1 MRKTLT
7 IARLELSILFYSPV
21 AWLVLIIFI
30 IQSGTRFLGMFGGYR
45 EAIAMGNYVNNL
57 TFSLFPGTGGL
68 FEQTLQYLY
77 LYIPLLTMGLMSR
90 ETSSGS
96 IKLLLSSPVKI
107 KEIIMGKYLAIIT
120 YGFMMLL
127 VLGMYAIA
135 GIFVIKNADGG
146 LIISGLMGLFLLT
159 CTYAAIGLFMSSLS
173 SYQVVAAIS
182 TLAVFAGL
190 QYVGSVGQDIA
201 FIRDITYFLSLSGR
215 TDNLLN
221 GLLNSR
227 DVLYFL
233 IIICLFLSLCILRLS
248 AARSAGTRTQHFAKY
263 TAVITTALLL
273 VYISSRPGLVA
284 YKDLTADSSRSL
296 TPNSQAVAKQIEGRL
311 TITTYVNLLDQ
322 NVYTGL
328 PASRNL
334 DLSRF
339 DLYRRYIPGLEMRYV
354 YYYDVT
360 DLKNN
365 SNMIY
370 QGDLTGL
377 STKQIAEKVADN
389 MGLDLSGFMPPA
401 EIRKRIDL
409 QKENNNLVRILEYK
423 GKKSTL
429 RLYDEI
435 DAFPSEA
442 EVTAAIKQLLV
453 RPPKIAFATGHDER
467 SSSKTGERNYQ
478 LITNAK
484 KTRKSLINQGF
495 EVTDVDLRQIDKL
508 QDVDVLLLA
517 DPAIH
522 LNVNELDVLKRYLN
536 GGGNLM
542 VTTEPDRQSVI
553 NPILGLFDIALE
565 SGTLVMPSKD
575 NAPVQ
580 VTMTNPEEGMP
591 VVMNGASALSFLP
604 GSKFKADTLL
614 MSPDGGWNKH
624 GKIDA
629 SATEVSFNPASG
641 DKMGSYPTAM
651 ILSRTV
657 AGRQQKIFIAGDADF
672 MSNGALSKAMN
683 SRFSTEIFKWF
694 SNGEFPVDTSR
705 PNAKDDDIRLNKKEI
720 SNLRMLFLGLIPILV
735 GLAGAYT
742 LIRRK
747 RK

>member
-30 IQSGTRFLGMFGGYR
+30 VQSGTRFLGMFGGYR
-45 EAIAMGNYVNNL
+45 EAIAMGNNVNDL
-57 TFSLFPGTGGL
+57 TFALFPGTGGL
-68 FEQTLQYLY
+68 FEQTLQHIY

-107 KEIIMGKYLAIIT
+107 KEIITGKYLAITT
-120 YGFMMLL
+120 YGFLLIL
-127 VLGMYAIA
+127 VLGAYAIA
-135 GIFVIKNADGG
+135 GMMVIKNADAG
-146 LIISGLMGLFLLT
+146 LIISGLTGLFLLT
-159 CTYAAIGLFMSSLS
+159 CTYAAIGLFMSSLTP
-173 SYQVVAAIS
+173 YQVVAAIS

-190 QYVGSVGQDIA
+190 QYVGTIGQEMA
-201 FIRDITYFLSLSGR
+201 FIRDITYFLSIAGR
-215 TDNLLN
+215 TDDLLK

-233 IIICLFLSLCILRLS
+233 IIIALFLSLCILRLE
-248 AARSAGTRTQHFAKY
+248 AARSAKRWTQQIPRYAVVV
-263 TAVITTALLL
+263 TAALLL
-273 VYISSRPGLVA
+273 VYFSSRPRFII
-284 YKDLTADSSRSL
+284 YKDLTANKSQSL
-296 TPNSQAVAKQIEGRL
+296 TPNSQLVARKIDGPL

-339 DLYRRYIPGLEMRYV
+339 DQYRRYIPGLEMKYV
-354 YYYDVT
+354 YYYDIT

-365 SNMIY
+365 RNMIY

-377 STKQIAEKVADN
+377 SMKQIAEKVADN
-389 MGLDLSGFMPPA
+389 MGVDMGDFMSPA
-401 EIRKRIDL
+401 EIRKLINL
-409 QKENNNLVRILEYK
+409 QTEDNNLVRILEYK

-453 RPPKIAFATGHDER
+453 PASKIAFVTGHNER

-495 EVTDVDLRQIDKL
+495 EVADVDLSSPDKL
-508 QDVDVLLLA
+508 KDVAVLLLA
-517 DPAIH
+517 DPAEH
-522 LNVNELDVLKRYLN
+522 LSNAELDILKKYIDS
-536 GGGNLM
+536 GGNVM
-542 VTTEPDRQSVI
+542 VTTEPGHQSVI
-553 NPILGLFDIALE
+553 NPVLELFGMRLKE
-565 SGTLVMPSKD
+565 GTLVMPSKD
-575 NAPVQ
+575 NAPTQ
-580 VTMTNPEEGMP
+580 LTMNNPKEGMP
-591 VVMNGASALSFLP
+591 VAMSGASALIYRFE
-604 GSKFKADTLL
+604 GGFKADTLL
-614 MSPDGGWNKH
+614 LSPPTGWNKY
-624 GKIDA
+624 GNIDA
-629 SATEVSFNPASG
+629 AASELSFDPSSG
-641 DKMGSYPTAM
+641 DTKGSYPAAV
-651 ILSRTV
+651 ILSRSIK
-657 AGRQQKIFIAGDADF
+657 GKWQKIFIAGDADF
-672 MSNGALSKAMN
+672 MSNAELSKAMN
-683 SRFSTEIFKWF
+683 SRFATEIFKWL

-705 PNAKDDDIRLNKKEI
+705 PASKDDDIQLKKKEI
-720 SNLRMLFLGLIPILV
+720 SNLKMIFLGLAPILV
-735 GLAGAYT
+735 ALFGAYI
-742 LIRRK
+742 LISRK